1 MSSAAAARS
10 EPRWARRKDAR
21 PEEITAAALEI
32 FVERGFAG
40 TRLED
45 VAARAGVS
53 KGTLYLYFAN
63 KVDLFKAV
71 VREGLVSPI
80 DEMRSVVEKFD
91 GHSFELVCGL
101 LRGWWTRIGS
111 TPLSGIPKLIIAEAG
126 NFPEI
131 ARFYMAEV
139 VEPGHA
145 ATVRIIQRGIARGE
159 FRQIDPDAAARLIAA
174 PLLLTALWR
183 NSLAP
188 FAGAEIDAESL
199 LDAHLE
205 MLRCAL
211 LRNPADMTHAGR
223 ICGA

>member
-1 MSSAAAARS
+1 MPIDDIARR

-80 DEMRSVVEKFD
+80 DEMRSAVEKFD
-91 GHSFELVCGL
+91 GHSFELLCGL
-101 LRGWWTRIGS
+101 IRGWWTRIGS
-111 TPLSGIPKLIIAEAG
+111 TPLSGIPKLIVAEAG

-145 ATVRIIQRGIARGE
+145 ATVRIVERGIARDE
-159 FRQIDPDAAARLIAA
+159 FRRVDPDAAARLVAA

-188 FAGAEIDAESL
+188 FAGAEIDAERL
-199 LDAHLE
+199 LDAHLD

-211 LRNPADMTHAGR
+211 LKNPESLPQAGS
-223 ICGA
+223 ICGE

>member
-1 MSSAAAARS
+1 MSIEATARS

-53 KGTLYLYFAN
+53 KGTVYLYFSN
-63 KVDLFKAV
+63 KVELFKAV

-80 DEMRSVVEKFD
+80 DEMRGVVERFE
-91 GHSFELVCGL
+91 GHSFDLLCGL
-101 LRGWWTRIGS
+101 IRGWWARIGS

-145 ATVRIIQRGIARGE
+145 ATVRIMQRGISRGE
-159 FRQIDPDAAARLIAA
+159 FRQVDPDAAARLIAA
-174 PLLLTALWR
+174 PLLLSALWR

-188 FAGAEIDAESL
+188 FAGAEIDTESL
-199 LDAHLE
+199 LEAHLD

-211 LRNPADMTHAGR
+211 LKNPESLPRADR
-223 ICGA
+223 ICGT

>member
-1 MSSAAAARS
+1 MTMAASARN
-10 EPRWARRKDAR
+10 EPRWARRKEAR

-63 KVDLFKAV
+63 KVELFKAV

-80 DEMRSVVEKFD
+80 DELRSVVEKFE
-91 GHSFELVCGL
+91 GHSFELLCGL

-145 ATVRIIQRGIARGE
+145 ATVRIILRGIARGE
-159 FRQIDPDAAARLIAA
+159 FRQVDPDAAARLIAA

-205 MLRCAL
+205 MLRCSL
-211 LRNPADMTHAGR
+211 LKNPGELAHTGR
-223 ICGA
+223 ICGR